1 MGDIRGLT
9 ETVTQVQPTPDGKHY
24 RCPGCQ
30 GSIGPMVFH
39 LVVIPDDRPELRR
52 HWHVGCWDK
61 ELRRRGPAEGIP
73 D

>member
-1 MGDIRGLT
+1 M
-9 ETVTQVQPTPDGKHY
+9 TVVQPPLAAKAY

-30 GSIGPMVFH
+30 GTIPPSTYH
-39 LVVIPDDRPELRR
+39 LVVIPDETPDLRR

-61 ELRRRGPAEGIP
+61 EVKRRGEAEGIP